1 MGQWPMTVHSM
12 EFADRLSRI
21 EAGVGSAKTTLYVGL
36 DEAYTVK
43 YRPRGNGVL
52 DTRRSTGVF
61 IRSLSGFL
69 VGVTANAAAR
79 WVDYFLTGLPD
90 ASKSVDVTLTMEFV
104 IALMLSAIIG
114 MFLGIGLRKLLVAR
128 LLGIAAGILGLHNL
142 VHAYPAPF
150 EMAYSTE
157 WVESVQSTTEAHSIL
172 WRGVSITF

>member
-1 MGQWPMTVHSM
+1 MTVHSM

-43 YRPRGNGVL
+43 YRPRGNGVV
-52 DTRRSTGVF
+52 DTRRTSGVF
-61 IRSLSGFL
+61 IKSLSGFL
-69 VGVTANAAAR
+69 VGVSANAAAR
-79 WVDYFLTGLPD
+79 WLDYFLTGLPD
-90 ASKSVDVTLTMEFV
+90 ASKDIDVTLTMEFL
-104 IALMLSAIIG
+104 IAVMLSAIIG
-114 MFLGIGLRKLLVAR
+114 VFLGIGLRKLMVAR

-157 WVESVQSTTEAHSIL
+157 WVDSLLNTTEAHSIL
-172 WRGVSITF
+172 WRGASISF